1 MSFFPLLNLIETS
14 VVWLLPV
21 IARHTVTVPSVIEAR
36 DQAILMTLPPPPV
49 SIGANFFALI
59 HTSQIDGLIPEGR
72 QI

>member
-1 MSFFPLLNLIETS
+1 MSFFPLLNLIETN

-21 IARHTVTVPSVIEAR
+21 IARHPVAVPSLIEAR

-49 SIGANFFALI
+49 SIGAKLFALI